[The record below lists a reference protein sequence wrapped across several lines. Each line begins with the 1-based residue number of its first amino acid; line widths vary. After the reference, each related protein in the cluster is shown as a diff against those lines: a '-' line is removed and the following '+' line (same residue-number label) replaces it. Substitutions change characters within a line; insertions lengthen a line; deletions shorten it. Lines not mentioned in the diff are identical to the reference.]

1 MSSRKRGPRPVE
13 MGLAAVVAIV
23 LAVNPDAPADEIAAP
38 LPRQLG

>member
-1 MSSRKRGPRPVE
+1 MSSRKCGPRPVE

-23 LAVNPDAPADEIAAP
+23 LAVNPDAPADEFAAP